1 MKKQHKKS
9 PLKSKPLRH
18 AGQSLDEEIQSIVS
32 ENVAIYAMIIV
43 MPIALI
49 VMEWYRW
56 YMQVPPS
63 PVWTTIFL
71 LPLTVYG
78 IYKLRKEIKHVER
91 LKQGRDG
98 EKAVGQY
105 LESFREAGMKVHHDI
120 VGDGFNIDHV
130 LISTKGVY
138 LIETKTYSKPLKG
151 KTEIEFDGLDFY
163 YNGVKYDDN
172 IQVQVMAGST
182 WLKNIIEE
190 LTIKKVEVKPV
201 VVFPGWFVKMT
212 REHESN
218 IWALNPRNLHAFIN
232 KQKDVISKEDVQLIS
247 NYLARYI
254 RAE

>member
-1 MKKQHKKS
+1 MKNKKS

-18 AGQSLDEEIQSIVS
+18 AGQSLDEEIEKIIS
-32 ENVAIYAMIIV
+32 EHITIYVLTIFLILYLVA
-43 MPIALI
+43 
-49 VMEWYRW
+49 MEWYRW
-56 YMQVPPS
+56 YMQSPPS
-63 PVWTTIFL
+63 PIVMTIMG
-71 LPLTVYG
+71 LPFIIYA
-78 IYKLRKEIKHVER
+78 IYKLIKEKKKIDL

-98 EKAVGQY
+98 EKVVGQY

-120 VGDGFNIDHV
+120 IGDGFNIDHI

-163 YNGVKYDDN
+163 YNSVKYNDN

-190 LTIKKVEVKPV
+190 LTVKKVDVKPV

-212 REHESN
+212 RKHDSN
-218 IWALNPRNLHAFIN
+218 IWALNPKNLQTFIN
-232 KQKDVISKEDVQLIS
+232 NQNEIISKEDVQLIS
-247 NYLARYI
+247 NHIARYI
-254 RAE
+254 RAR